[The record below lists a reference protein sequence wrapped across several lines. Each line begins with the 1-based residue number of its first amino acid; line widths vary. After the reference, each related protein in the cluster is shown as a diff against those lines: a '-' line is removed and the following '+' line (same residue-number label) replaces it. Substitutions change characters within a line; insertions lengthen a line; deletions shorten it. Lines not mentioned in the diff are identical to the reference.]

1 MQKSLYLILLL
12 FLTCELHANNS
23 RIGIQKALE
32 ISSNQQ
38 VTSQEIAKIYVAL
51 CNNLMEPSF
60 YQERDKAIELFDEQL
75 HQLSQFTPN
84 EEIKDNIQNLRT
96 IWVEYKKIASWTIKK
111 EAASKLLKQSTS
123 ILQASKALY
132 LAYYNYNK
140 SQTTASKNS
149 DLITI
154 RQYIKQNRNQLIL
167 MQRIMLYYLAEKQG
181 IGTTAAG
188 HSLNDA
194 QKAFSRSLS
203 ILEKAKITSKSIQ
216 NKLTLVRGHWTE
228 INQHL
233 IFVDKNQ
240 SYVNDM
246 LNRSNL
252 ISNIVREISK
262 NYLEL
267 SIKLN
272 ISYSINEATMQTVY
286 VQKIAKSYIAAI
298 NDETSYKYKKEVT
311 EYIADFERK
320 MNSML
325 VTAQTEDI
333 KTSVKVVKTM
343 WKNYKKLATDF
354 ELMND
359 IRATKLIEQ
368 SYVVMAA
375 CDRVSDEIET
385 YALKF
390 PAYKALSIKNGV
402 KIDPSLDITHQIYV
416 SSVLRINSQRLALYF
431 ILSALDIDSNLSNKR
446 LKMYLQEFKNQFEEL
461 KASKINSSAMTLLLE
476 SCNKQWDW
484 MNTAC
489 KTTSKED
496 IDLMLEHTTLLSKK
510 LVKLTNLYEH
520 RMNDFFAQDIE
531 EKEIEKEV
539 APAFIAPRN

>member
-1 MQKSLYLILLL
+1 
-12 FLTCELHANNS
+12 
-23 RIGIQKALE
+23 
-32 ISSNQQ
+32 
-38 VTSQEIAKIYVAL
+38 
-51 CNNLMEPSF
+51 
-60 YQERDKAIELFDEQL
+60 
-75 HQLSQFTPN
+75 
-84 EEIKDNIQNLRT
+84 
-96 IWVEYKKIASWTIKK
+96 
-111 EAASKLLKQSTS
+111 
-123 ILQASKALY
+123 
-132 LAYYNYNK
+132 
-140 SQTTASKNS
+140 
-149 DLITI
+149 
-154 RQYIKQNRNQLIL
+154 
-167 MQRIMLYYLAEKQG
+167 MLYYLSEKQG

-194 QKAFSRSLS
+194 QKSFSRILS
-203 ILEKAKITSKSIQ
+203 ILEKARITSKSIQ
-216 NKLTLVRGHWTE
+216 NKLTLIREHWTE

-233 IFVDKNQ
+233 IFVDKDQ

-252 ISNIVREISK
+252 ISNLVKDISK
-262 NYLEL
+262 SYLEL
-267 SIKLN
+267 SVKLN

-286 VQKIAKSYIAAI
+286 VQKIAKSYIAGV
-298 NDETSYKYKKEVT
+298 NDETSYKYTKEVT
-311 EYIADFERK
+311 EYVGDFERK

-333 KTSVKVVKTM
+333 KMSVNVVKTM

-354 ELMND
+354 EAMSD

-375 CDRVSDEIET
+375 CDRVSDEIEK
-385 YALKF
+385 YALEF
-390 PAYKALSIKNGV
+390 PAYKALSIKDDV

-431 ILSALDIDSNLSNKR
+431 ILSALDIDADLSNKR
-446 LKMYLQEFKNQFEEL
+446 LRTYLKDFKTQFEEL

-476 SCNKQWDW
+476 SCNKEWDW

-489 KTTSKED
+489 NTTNKED

-510 LVKLTNLYEH
+510 LIKLTNLYEH
-520 RMNDFFAQDIE
+520 RMNDFFAEDIKE
-531 EKEIEKEV
+531 EEEEEE